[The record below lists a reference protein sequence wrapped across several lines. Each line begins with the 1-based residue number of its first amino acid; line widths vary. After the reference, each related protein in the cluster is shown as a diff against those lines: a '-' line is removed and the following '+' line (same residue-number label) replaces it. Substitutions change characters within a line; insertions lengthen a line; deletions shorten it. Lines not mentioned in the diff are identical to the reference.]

1 MKVLL
6 TSFLFVF
13 GLNQWALSQNFITV
27 NNSKLRIK
35 ELYTG
40 RKSNVKTKYHEFEI
54 SDLITVG
61 EYKVFLE
68 AMYKDSGEM
77 VYNKYVP
84 HPTLNE
90 KTIIDSFWS
99 NMNFD
104 NEPAIGITWESALA
118 YCKWNEKQQGSESN
132 YSYRLPNVYEWT
144 IYASQSTELN
154 LKNFGFFSEWTINA
168 MDESLNDN
176 FSKFKKHPLN
186 TFEYNHNE
194 NDPQV
199 LKRKIVLG
207 NNFME
212 KFKFPIDAAVRNY
225 YANEGYRT
233 IGFRILR
240 TQTHEN

>member
-40 RKSNVKTKYHEFEI
+40 RKSNVKTKYQGFEI
-54 SDLITVG
+54 SDFITVG

-68 AMYKDSGEM
+68 VLYKDSGEFI
-77 VYNKYVP
+77 YNKYLP
-84 HPTLNE
+84 QPNINE
-90 KTIIDSFWS
+90 KTCIDAFWS
-99 NMNFD
+99 NANYD
-104 NEPAIGITWESALA
+104 NDPAIGVSWESALA
-118 YCKWNEKQQGSESN
+118 YCKWSEKQQGSASN

-144 IYASQSTELN
+144 IYASQYAELN
-154 LKNFGFFSEWTINA
+154 LKNFGNYSEWTINA
-168 MDESLNDN
+168 KDESLNETI
-176 FSKFKKHPLN
+176 SKFKKDPLN
-186 TFEYNHNE
+186 TFEYDHKE
-194 NDPQV
+194 SDPQV

-212 KFKFPIDAAVRNY
+212 KFKFPIDAADRNY